1 MIRRFILVC
10 LFTTLAGAVAR
21 PALALPEIY
30 AGAGVHRFGFGSSAS
45 ATHSLALGAGVDDL
59 FRGFGLGVN
68 AYMPFTD
75 FPSSDPVINLDLRY
89 SIFKIP
95 FLRVFAGVG
104 AGTKRSTLKAYTNA
118 PAGSTAGS
126 TVTKTESWGGALE
139 AFIGARVSLGL
150 WFVGLDIGAAKWEDF
165 QPYGILTAGLTF

>member
-45 ATHSLALGAGVDDL
+45 ATHSLALGAGVDDI

-75 FPSSDPVINLDLRY
+75 FPSSDPVINLDVRY

-104 AGTKRSTLKAYTNA
+104 AGAKRSTSSVTDLK
-118 PAGSTAGS
+118 
-126 TVTKTESWGGALE
+126 TVTKTSTWGGAME
-139 AFIGARVSLGL
+139 AFVGARVSMGL
-150 WFVGLDIGAAKWEDF
+150 WFLGLDIGAAKWEEF